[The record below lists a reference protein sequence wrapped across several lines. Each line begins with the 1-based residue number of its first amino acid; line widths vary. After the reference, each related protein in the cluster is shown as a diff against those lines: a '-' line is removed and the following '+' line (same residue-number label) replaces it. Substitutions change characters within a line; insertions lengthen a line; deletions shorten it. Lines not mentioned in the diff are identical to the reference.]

1 MLRVLQVIGK
11 MDRAGA
17 ETIIMNIY
25 RNIDH
30 SKVQFDFM
38 VFSAEKGDYDD
49 EILQLGGN
57 IYHMPAFKGYNYF
70 RLCEEFRKFF
80 KKHPYK
86 VVHGPIG
93 SLAPAYLKAAK
104 KRGAYVIA
112 HSHATKSNRKLDNFI
127 FNIFS
132 YRVRYIADYFL
143 ACSKQAGIDRF
154 GNKIINSER
163 FEVVNNAIDSEKY
176 KYTLERH
183 EKLKKKYGLESKLI
197 IGHVGRFSKQK
208 NHKFIIEIFKK
219 YKDMN
224 NNSKL
229 ILVGDGKLRTKIE
242 KQIKKMN
249 LENDVILTGNR
260 ADSERIYSAFDILLF
275 PSLFEGMSL
284 VMLEAQAEGLPILC
298 SNTIDRDTNITDTIE
313 FMDLNQKPEEWAEK
327 INKIKE
333 IRNLNNNRILRQTD
347 YNIETLSKKLEN
359 IYLREARCKDENDYN
374 CNPNL

>member
-25 RNIDH
+25 RNIDR

-38 VFSAEKGDYDD
+38 VFSSEKGDYDD

-57 IYHMPAFKGYNYF
+57 IYRMTAFKGYNYF

-80 KKHPYK
+80 EKYPYK
-86 VVHGPIG
+86 VVHGHIG

-104 KRGAYVIA
+104 KRGAYTIA
-112 HSHATKSNRKLDNFI
+112 HSHATKSNRKLENFI

-132 YRVRYIADYFL
+132 YRVRYIANYFF

-183 EKLKKKYGLESKLI
+183 EKLKKKYGLENKLI
-197 IGHVGRFSKQK
+197 IGHVGRFSPEK
-208 NHKFIIEIFKK
+208 NHKFVIDVFEEI
-219 YKDMN
+219 
-224 NNSKL
+224 
-229 ILVGDGKLRTKIE
+229 
-242 KQIKKMN
+242 
-249 LENDVILTGNR
+249 
-260 ADSERIYSAFDILLF
+260 
-275 PSLFEGMSL
+275 
-284 VMLEAQAEGLPILC
+284 
-298 SNTIDRDTNITDTIE
+298 
-313 FMDLNQKPEEWAEK
+313 
-327 INKIKE
+327 
-333 IRNLNNNRILRQTD
+333 
-347 YNIETLSKKLEN
+347 
-359 IYLREARCKDENDYN
+359 
-374 CNPNL
+374 

>member
-86 VVHGPIG
+86 VVHGHIG

-197 IGHVGRFSKQK
+197 IGHVGRFSPEK
-208 NHKFIIEIFKK
+208 NHKFVIEIFDRIHKTEK
-219 YKDMN
+219 N
-224 NNSKL
+224 A
-229 ILVGDGKLRTKIE
+229 ILVLVGRGSEE
-242 KQIKKMN
+242 KVIQKYVFEKGLAEQVRFLGVRKDVPDLMN
-249 LENDVILTGNR
+249 L
-260 ADSERIYSAFDILLF
+260 FDIFIF
-275 PSLFEGMSL
+275 PSTYEGL
-284 VMLEAQAEGLPILC
+284 GIVGIEAQAAGLPTFM
-298 SNTIDRDTNITDTIE
+298 SDAVPQEASVTPNVWRYPIE
-313 FMDLNQKPEEWAEK
+313 RGTEYWKKQ
-327 INKIKE
+327 IIKE
-333 IRNLNNNRILRQTD
+333 MAVFERKDRQAWIVD
-347 YNIETLSKKLEN
+347 ANYDIKVVAKKMEMFY
-359 IYLREARCKDENDYN
+359 IKKVE
-374 CNPNL
+374 